1 MVARPPDVSAGE
13 ANDVE
18 PNDAPASDAIDPSPQ
33 PDEFPDLESLT
44 RSATSRSGTRRL
56 RFVAVA
62 VLATILAAGAIIGRP
77 NGVAVPGA
85 AVPVGRAASDEVR
98 IAGVELANFDPAL
111 SGDIASGAILANL
124 YEGLTAFDPQLAV
137 RPALA
142 SSWDVDAQWRH
153 IVFHLRD
160 GLTFSDGTPLGPQD
174 VVRSWLRVLNPRS
187 PGPLAGL
194 LSDVEGVPEY
204 LSGTGDASK
213 VAITALPGVVDVR
226 FWRSAPWFIAATA
239 SPALAIVPAGLD
251 PAGAS
256 ARPGSFVAS
265 GAYVVKAVDTT
276 GMTLSANAHYW
287 AGTPAIPT
295 VRVVADLGQEST
307 LSAFRDGTLDYTE
320 IADFDARWIRYDR
333 VLGPSLRT
341 EPSMTVEYFG
351 FDTTRPPFNDV
362 RVRRAFAM
370 AVDWRG
376 LAAAAGGSEE
386 PATSLVPPGIPG
398 RSGLDMLPAYDPAQ
412 ARALLAQAG
421 FPGGAGFPDVALQT
435 GGSFYDAAVQAAIA
449 RELGVHLRD
458 EILGDFLE
466 RMLGTDRPP
475 MWALSWIADYP
486 DPNDFLGVL
495 LGGGQVSN
503 FGRWKNAD
511 FDAALDRAAAAA
523 TPGERAR
530 AYEEAERVVQADA
543 PIVPLAYR
551 PTWALSRDGLLGA
564 ATGGIGVLRYADL
577 AWSGK

>member
-1 MVARPPDVSAGE
+1 VSAGGDGAQASDGPQPSVRPE
-13 ANDVE
+13 ANDGV
-18 PNDAPASDAIDPSPQ
+18 PSD
-33 PDEFPDLESLT
+33 DLESLT
-44 RSATSRSGTRRL
+44 PSAGHAAGSRRL
-56 RFVAVA
+56 RFAAVA
-62 VLATILAAGAIIGRP
+62 LLATVLLVGTVIGRP
-77 NGVAVPGA
+77 SGVGVPGA
-85 AVPVGRAASDEVR
+85 VVPVGRAASDEVR

-142 SSWDVDAQWRH
+142 SSWDVDPQWRH
-153 IVFHLRD
+153 IVFHMRD
-160 GLTFSDGTPLGPQD
+160 GVTFSDGTPLRPQD
-174 VVRSWLRVLNPRS
+174 VVRSWLRLLNPQS
-187 PGPLAGL
+187 PAPLAGL

-204 LSGTGDASK
+204 LGGTGDRSK
-213 VAITALPGVVDVR
+213 VAITALPDAVEIR

-239 SPALAIVPAGLD
+239 SPALAVVPGGLD

-265 GAYVVKAVDTT
+265 GAYLVKAADST

-295 VRVVADLGQEST
+295 VRVIADLGQEST

-320 IADFDARWIRYDR
+320 IADFDARWIRYDK

-386 PATSLVPPGIPG
+386 MANSLVPPGIPG
-398 RSGLDMLPAYDPAQ
+398 RSGLDLLPAHDPAQ

-421 FPGGAGFPDVALQT
+421 FPGGTGFPDVALQT
-435 GGSFYDAAVQAAIA
+435 GGSFYDSAVQAAID

-458 EILGDFLE
+458 EVLGDFLE
-466 RMLGTDRPP
+466 RMLGNERPP

-503 FGRWKNAD
+503 FGRWKDAD
-511 FDAALDRAAAAA
+511 FDAALDRAALAA
-523 TPGERAR
+523 TPAERAR
-530 AYEEAERVVQADA
+530 AYEDAEHIVQAQA
-543 PIVPLAYR
+543 PIVPVAYR
-551 PTWALSRDGLLGA
+551 PTWALARDGLLGA

-577 AWSGK
+577 AWGGQ

>member
-1 MVARPPDVSAGE
+1 MSAGE
-13 ANDVE
+13 AKDVEANDVDE
-18 PNDAPASDAIDPSPQ
+18 GDSKDGSSLSDEVPEDV
-33 PDEFPDLESLT
+33 PDLESLT
-44 RSATSRSGTRRL
+44 RSATSRTGTRRL

-98 IAGVELANFDPAL
+98 VAGVELANFDPAL

-142 SSWDVDAQWRH
+142 RSWDVDPQWRH

-174 VVRSWLRVLNPRS
+174 VVRSWLRVLNPQS

-204 LSGTGDASK
+204 LSGTGDPSR
-213 VAITALPGVVDVR
+213 VAITALPGAVDVH

-239 SPALAIVPAGLD
+239 SPALAIVPPGLD

-256 ARPGSFVAS
+256 ARPGSFVGS
-265 GAYVVKAVDTT
+265 GAYLVKAIDGT

-287 AGTPAIPT
+287 AGTPPIPT
-295 VRVVADLGQEST
+295 VRVVADLGQENT

-320 IADFDARWIRYDR
+320 IADFDARWIRYDKA
-333 VLGPSLRT
+333 LGPSLRT

-386 PATSLVPPGIPG
+386 PANSLVPPGIPG
-398 RSGLDMLPAYDPAQ
+398 RSDLDLLPPYDPAQ
-412 ARALLAQAG
+412 ARALLAEAG
-421 FPGGAGFPDVALQT
+421 FPGGAGFPDVAVQT

-458 EILGDFLE
+458 EVLGDFLE
-466 RMLGTDRPP
+466 RMLGNDRPP

-503 FGRWKNAD
+503 FGRWHNAD

-523 TPGERAR
+523 TPAERAR
-530 AYEEAERVVQADA
+530 AYEDAERIVQADV
-543 PIVPLAYR
+543 PIVPVAYR

-564 ATGGIGVLRYADL
+564 ATGGIGVLRYANM
-577 AWSGK
+577 AWDGQ

>member
-1 MVARPPDVSAGE
+1 
-13 ANDVE
+13 
-18 PNDAPASDAIDPSPQ
+18 
-33 PDEFPDLESLT
+33 
-44 RSATSRSGTRRL
+44 L
-56 RFVAVA
+56 RFAAVA
-62 VLATILAAGAIIGRP
+62 LLATILVVGAVIGRP
-77 NGVAVPGA
+77 TGVPVPGA
-85 AVPVGRAASDEVR
+85 LVPVGRAASDEVR

-142 SSWDVDAQWRH
+142 SSWDVDAEWRH
-153 IVFHLRD
+153 IVFHVRD
-160 GLTFSDGTPLGPQD
+160 GLTFSDGTPLGPRD
-174 VVRSWLRVLNPRS
+174 VVRSWLRVLNPQS

-213 VAITALPGVVDVR
+213 VAITALPGAVDVR

-239 SPALAIVPAGLD
+239 SPALGIVPPGLD

-256 ARPGSFVAS
+256 ARPGSFVGS
-265 GAYVVKAVDTT
+265 GAYVVKAVDGT

-287 AGTPAIPT
+287 AGTPAIAT
-295 VRVVADLGQEST
+295 VRVVTDLGQENAI
-307 LSAFRDGTLDYTE
+307 SAFRDGTLDYTE
-320 IADFDARWIRYDR
+320 IPDFEARWIRYDK
-333 VLGPSLRT
+333 VLGPALRT

-351 FDTTRPPFNDV
+351 FDTTRPPFSDV
-362 RVRRAFAM
+362 RVRQAFAM

-376 LAAAAGGSEE
+376 LAGAAGGSEIS
-386 PATSLVPPGIPG
+386 ANSLVPPGIPG
-398 RSGLDMLPAYDPAQ
+398 RSDLDLLPAYDPAQ

-435 GGSFYDAAVQAAIA
+435 GGSAYDQAVNAAIA

-458 EILGDFLE
+458 EILGDFLD

-495 LGGGQVSN
+495 LGGDQVSN
-503 FGRWKNAD
+503 FGRWQSAD
-511 FDAALDRAAAAA
+511 FDSALDRAATAA
-523 TPGERAR
+523 TPAERAR
-530 AYEEAERVVQADA
+530 AYEDAEHIVQSDA
-543 PIVPLAYR
+543 PIVPVAYR

-564 ATGGIGVLRYADL
+564 ATGGIGIVRYADL

>member
-1 MVARPPDVSAGE
+1 VSAGE

-18 PNDAPASDAIDPSPQ
+18 PIDASPSEAIDPSPQ
-33 PDEFPDLESLT
+33 PDEDPDLQSLA
-44 RSATSRSGTRRL
+44 RSAASRAGTRRL

-62 VLATILAAGAIIGRP
+62 LLATILAIGTIIGRP
-77 NGVAVPGA
+77 GAAVVPEA

-142 SSWDVDAQWRH
+142 RSWDVDPQWRH

-174 VVRSWLRVLNPRS
+174 VVRSWLRLLKPQS

-204 LSGTGDASK
+204 LSGTGDSSK
-213 VAITALPGVVDVR
+213 VAITALPGAIDVR

-239 SPALAIVPAGLD
+239 SPALAIVPPGLD

-256 ARPGSFVAS
+256 AVPGSFVGS
-265 GAYVVKAVDTT
+265 GAYVVKAIDAT
-276 GMTLSANAHYW
+276 GMTLGANAHYW

-295 VRVVADLGQEST
+295 IRVVADLGQENT

-320 IADFDARWIRYDR
+320 IPDFEARWIRYDKA
-333 VLGPSLRT
+333 LGPSLRT

-351 FDTTRPPFNDV
+351 FDTTRPPFDDV

-376 LAAAAGGSEE
+376 LAAAVGGSEV
-386 PATSLVPPGIPG
+386 PANSLVPPGIPG
-398 RSGLDMLPAYDPAQ
+398 RSDLDLLPPYDPAQ
-412 ARALLAQAG
+412 GRALLAQAG

-435 GGSFYDAAVQAAIA
+435 GGSFYEAAVQAAIA

-458 EILGDFLE
+458 EVLGDFLE
-466 RMLGTDRPP
+466 RMLGKDRPP

-495 LGGGQVSN
+495 LGSGQVSN
-503 FGRWKNAD
+503 FGRWQNAD

-523 TPGERAR
+523 TPAERAR
-530 AYEEAERVVQADA
+530 AYEDAERIVQADA
-543 PIVPLAYR
+543 PVVPVAYR

-577 AWSGK
+577 AWGGK

>member
-1 MVARPPDVSAGE
+1 VTAAGGGDQGNDGREATDEPSEGE
-13 ANDVE
+13 ATGR
-18 PNDAPASDAIDPSPQ
+18 PLQ
-33 PDEFPDLESLT
+33 PDEAPGPDDLT
-44 RSATSRSGTRRL
+44 RPAAGRTGARRL

-62 VLATILAAGAIIGRP
+62 LLATVLVIGAIIGRP
-77 NGVAVPGA
+77 IGVRVPGA
-85 AVPVGRAASDEVR
+85 VAPVSRGASDEVR

-142 SSWDVDAQWRH
+142 RSWDVDPQWRH

-174 VVRSWLRVLNPRS
+174 VVRSWLRVLNPQH

-204 LSGTGDASK
+204 LSGAGDASK
-213 VAITALPGVVDVR
+213 VAITALPGAVDVR

-239 SPALAIVPAGLD
+239 SPALAVVPPGLD

-256 ARPGSFVAS
+256 ARPGSFVGS
-265 GAYVVKAVDTT
+265 GAYVVKAVDGT

-287 AGTPAIPT
+287 AGTPPIAS
-295 VRVVADLGQEST
+295 VRVVADLGQENT
-307 LSAFRDGTLDYTE
+307 ISAFRDGTLDYTE
-320 IADFDARWIRYDR
+320 IPDFEARWIRYDK
-333 VLGPSLRT
+333 VLGPALRT
-341 EPSMTVEYFG
+341 EPSMTVEFFG
-351 FDTTRPPFNDV
+351 FDTTRPPFSDV
-362 RVRRAFAM
+362 RVRQAFAM

-386 PATSLVPPGIPG
+386 PANSLVPPGIPG
-398 RSGLDMLPAYDPAQ
+398 RSNLDLLPAYDPAQ

-435 GGSFYDAAVQAAIA
+435 GGSAYDQAVNAAIG

-458 EILGDFLE
+458 EILGDFLD

-495 LGGGQVSN
+495 LGGDQVSN

-523 TPGERAR
+523 TPAERAR
-530 AYEEAERVVQADA
+530 AYEDAERIVEADV
-543 PIVPLAYR
+543 PIVPVAYR

-564 ATGGIGVLRYADL
+564 ATGGIGIVRYADL